1 MTTKQHAEMMERIE
15 RHGNQLLAIF
25 PQAKEQDPVKLCKRL
40 KIVDGKAARAA
51 VRYCNGESTEAEW
64 EKISS
69 DCARLANDLLCTNR
83 VWVNGDPRGY
93 ALKIDLQDGEV
104 LHRDM
109 GGYGIIAPDL
119 TEHD

>member
-1 MTTKQHAEMMERIE
+1 MNAKKHAEMMERIE
-15 RHGNQLLAIF
+15 RHGKQLLAIF

-40 KIVDGKAARAA
+40 RRLELEAEQMA
-51 VRYCNGESTEAEW
+51 VAYCNGEIETDKWEA
-64 EKISS
+64 ISGKMAS
-69 DCARLANDLLCTNR
+69 IVNDLLGTSR

-93 ALKIDLQDGEV
+93 ALKIDLAGGEV

-119 TEHD
+119 TLHD